1 MAKVRENGV
10 TVEARSN
17 DGVVFM
23 HRKGGL
29 CGYRHAMP
37 RVSLR
42 GDKRSNIRAR
52 LEFGIK

>member
-10 TVEARSN
+10 TIEARSN